1 MNINEFKKELNSL
14 LDEVNKTVTDPIA
27 VTNSGAY
34 VRLQRA
40 KLDLKEALSC
50 LK

>member
-1 MNINEFKKELNSL
+1 MNVIEFKKELNEL
-14 LDEVNKTVTDPIA
+14 LNEINKTVTDPIA

-40 KLDLKEALSC
+40 KLDLKEALDC